1 MTKIKSEY
9 FYPDMLPCD
18 RYLTDDKGIFINS
31 YKEISIKRNDKYVDK
46 RYEQKIFIYFYL
58 KFRLQQGKTITTSLS
73 EIMRDCFCNRNK
85 YTNKTIKK
93 ATIELLKEQ
102 KINDHN
108 LIIEYSCDIP
118 VEEIKLNTKIQIHK
132 ICEPTDKNNSV
143 KKVPIE
149 HSEFLT
155 VINILK
161 IDNHREESVL
171 YTRYERSFVI
181 YSIVKYRFYQANHL
195 DDKFNLDGNSY
206 HLDCCIGI
214 NYSLGDIEIDTC
226 FRKEAL
232 IKYILPLESQKMI
245 TKFYPGNYSPTGERV
260 DLSAIDDY
268 KNIIFLSA
276 PTMFCL
282 GYSLESLKAIS
293 RNMMRFK
300 RQREI
305 KYFTNE
311 HRIYEKIEMLE
322 RSNTPN

>member
-1 MTKIKSEY
+1 MTKIKPEY

-31 YKEISIKRNDKYVDK
+31 YKDISIKRNDKYVDK
-46 RYEQKIFIYFYL
+46 NYEQKIFIYFYL
-58 KFRLQQGKTITTSLS
+58 KFRLQQRKTIIISLS

-85 YTNKTIKK
+85 YRNDLIKK
-93 ATIELLKEQ
+93 VIVELLNEQ

-108 LIIEYSCDIP
+108 LIIEYSCDVP
-118 VEEIKLNTKIQIHK
+118 VEDIKLNTKIQIHK
-132 ICEPTDKNNSV
+132 ICEPTDKKNSV
-143 KKVPIE
+143 KRVPIE

-161 IDNHREESVL
+161 IDNHREEGVL

-181 YSIVKYRFYQANHL
+181 YSIVKYWFYQANNL
-195 DDKFNLDGNSY
+195 DDNFYLDGNSY
-206 HLDCCIGI
+206 SLDYCTGI
-214 NYSLGDIEIDTC
+214 TYSLGDIEIDTC

-232 IKYILPLESQKMI
+232 IKYILPLENQKMI
-245 TKFYPGNYSPTGERV
+245 TKFYPGKYSPTGERV
-260 DLSAIDDY
+260 DLFVPDDY

-282 GYSLESLKAIS
+282 GHSLESFKSIRKRITRLKRDRDI
-293 RNMMRFK
+293 N
-300 RQREI
+300 
-305 KYFTNE
+305 YLTNE